1 MLPNQTDKNTIQ
13 QNQNTT
19 EAVMSEENVA
29 AENKVHIQTMVNPDP
44 DFLDGEEKPTLQELI
59 EYYIM
64 FQCKNFSDVCND
76 YALQDQVKN
85 ILYDSQDDKIG
96 RIKDLYDAKIEYVAK
111 DVVTRYVNGENT
123 VNHWA
128 GNVYNETMKRII

>member
-1 MLPNQTDKNTIQ
+1 MLPNQIDKNTIQ

-29 AENKVHIQTMVNPDP
+29 IENKVHIQTMVNTDP

-64 FQCKNFSDVCND
+64 FQNNHFSDFTNSTEVQ
-76 YALQDQVKN
+76 AAVKN
-85 ILYDSQDDKIG
+85 IIYDSQDDKVG
-96 RIKDLYDAKIEYVAK
+96 RIKDLYDAKIEEIAK
-111 DVVTRYVNGENT
+111 DVITRYINGENT
-123 VNHWA
+123 AAHWA
-128 GNVYNETMKRII
+128 GNIYNETMKRII

>member
-59 EYYIM
+59 EYYLM
-64 FQCKNFSDVCND
+64 FQSKKFSDAYNGWD
-76 YALQDQVKN
+76 LQDQVKN
-85 ILYDSQDDKIG
+85 ILYDADDDKIG
-96 RIKDLYDAKIEYVAK
+96 RIKDLYDAKIEYIAK
-111 DVVTRYVNGENT
+111 DVVTRYINGENT
-123 VNHWA
+123 AAHWA
-128 GNVYNETMKRII
+128 GNIYNETMKRII